1 MGNLQEIFLRRALFY
16 KKGKQMGTFSAG
28 HWLVVLVIVLLL
40 FGAKKIPELAKGLG
54 SGIKNFKDELKKGE
68 EEEKEAVQATVST
81 PEEKPTVVATTVTEE
96 KPATTEQKA

>member
-1 MGNLQEIFLRRALFY
+1 
-16 KKGKQMGTFSAG
+16 MGTFSAG

-68 EEEKEAVQATVST
+68 EEEKVVQATTST
-81 PEEKPTVVATTVTEE
+81 PEEKPTVTATTITAE